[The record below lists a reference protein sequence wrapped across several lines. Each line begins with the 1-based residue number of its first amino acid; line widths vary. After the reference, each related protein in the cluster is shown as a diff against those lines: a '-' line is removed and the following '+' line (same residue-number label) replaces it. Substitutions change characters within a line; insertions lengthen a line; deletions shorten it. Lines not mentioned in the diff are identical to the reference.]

1 MNDSV
6 GGKELSESAGGD
18 RQTTRT
24 TVSLPGRAQEP
35 KGELVRADRGG
46 RNASDGGRVGRPEN
60 PVDPDAGP
68 VERLAWEL
76 RCLRAE
82 AGGPSYRALAK
93 KAHYSVSTLAA
104 ATKGDRLPSLEVL
117 LAFAQACG
125 GERAEWEARWRAAL
139 QASGEC
145 GGAEPAPG
153 CPYPGLAPFGA
164 GDAEVFCGRTELV
177 KELAAGVEQNPL
189 TAVFGASGSGKSS
202 LLRAGLL
209 AGLGPLWHTVT
220 LSPGEHPL
228 AALTRAVNRVI
239 GGQAGD
245 GGMAPEAADG
255 AVAPEAAG
263 DGGMA
268 PEAAGD
274 GGMAPEAADGAVAPE
289 AAGGAV
295 APEAAGGAVA
305 AEGLAEEPERV
316 ELALSTW
323 LSGRPEEERVLL
335 VVDQFEEVFTLCADE
350 AERTVFHSVLAEV
363 AGAQSPRLALVIGVR
378 DDFYGRCFAHPGL
391 RAALSEGVQ
400 LPVGP
405 PSRAELRE
413 IIVEPAARAGSTVA
427 PELVA
432 TVVAEAADQPGALP
446 LVAHALRE
454 TWHRGRGPVVRLDD
468 YRATGGMRGAVA
480 QTAEAVYASES
491 PARQALMRAVFL
503 RLITLGDGT
512 EDTRRHV
519 PRSELDGLASP
530 ADVDSVLGSLADARL
545 VVLSRGRVEVAH
557 EAVIRA
563 WPRLRRWLEEDREG
577 LRTHRR
583 LTAAATTWD
592 ALGRDSGALYRGVQL
607 AAARTWFREHSTALN
622 ELEQDFLRSATRHD
636 QRRGRRDRWVTAT
649 LAGLLVCALLAM
661 GIAFQ
666 QRSDAEQQRQVAV
679 SRQYAAQSG
688 ELREQQ
694 PEAAALT
701 ALKGYQ
707 RAHTAAARGSLLSAD
722 AAFRANQF
730 TGHTGFVNAVA
741 HSPDGR
747 TIATGSQDRTI
758 KLWDARTHQLRG
770 TLTGHTLGVSSLAF
784 SRDSHTLASGGDD
797 RIVRLWNLRTQRT
810 TAILSGPT
818 NGVSSVAVSGDGHT
832 VAAATGAAVR
842 LWDARSGRVRADL
855 TGHSAYVV
863 AVAFSRD
870 GRTLASAG
878 GDNTV
883 RLWDVATRRTTA
895 VLHGHTDPVNALA
908 FTPDGRT
915 LASGSADRTVRIWD
929 VGARRTSATLTGLRA
944 TTLAISPD
952 GRTLATGGA
961 DQVRI
966 WDVETRRSAAV
977 IGAHIRG
984 TQALAFSP
992 DSRTLII
999 PDGADK
1005 GGVRLWDTRAR
1016 RTTATLGGRHD
1027 AVRSAAIS
1035 PDGRVIATAG
1045 RTLRLWS
1052 AKNPRPLRTLASS
1065 IEPTWHLVFS
1075 PGGRRLASVE
1085 TDGTVRLWDVTTAH
1099 AVATFPGHTKLF
1111 DGAAF
1116 SPNGKTLATLSDD
1129 RTVRLWD
1136 TATHRTKGVLR
1147 AKTGGLSAIAYSPDG
1162 RTLAATYNGSD
1173 YGTRSTVRLW
1183 DVARQHPV
1191 ASFSGRAAAL
1201 FTVAF
1206 SPDGKTLATAGADL
1220 PVRLWDVAS
1229 RRPAGTLEGHS
1240 YSIQSLAFSP
1250 DGHKLASAGFDN
1262 TVRLWDVTQQ
1272 RTTAVLSGHKDWLE
1286 YVGFSPD
1293 SSSIVTASQDG
1304 SARLWDIDVN
1314 RAAADICTLSRTN
1327 HWRDLKPELLK
1338 QPLCT

>member
-1 MNDSV
+1 M
-6 GGKELSESAGGD
+6 
-18 RQTTRT
+18 
-24 TVSLPGRAQEP
+24 
-35 KGELVRADRGG
+35 
-46 RNASDGGRVGRPEN
+46 GRPEN
-60 PVDPDAGP
+60 PVDPEAGP

-76 RCLRAE
+76 RRLRAE
-82 AGGPSYRALAK
+82 AGGPSYRTLAK

-117 LAFAQACG
+117 LAFAEACG
-125 GERAEWEARWRAAL
+125 GEHAEWEARWRATME
-139 QASGEC
+139 ASEKRAGEDPT
-145 GGAEPAPG
+145 GR
-153 CPYPGLAPFGA
+153 CPYPGLAAFGA
-164 GDAEVFCGRTELV
+164 GDAEVFFGRTELV
-177 KELAAGVEQNPL
+177 KELTASVERNPL

-209 AGLGPLWHTVT
+209 PGLGPHWHTAT

-228 AALTRAVNRVI
+228 AALTRAVNGVI
-239 GGQAGD
+239 GTQDGD
-245 GGMAPEAADG
+245 DGMAPDATTG
-255 AVAPEAAG
+255 AVALH
-263 DGGMA
+263 
-268 PEAAGD
+268 
-274 GGMAPEAADGAVAPE
+274 
-289 AAGGAV
+289 
-295 APEAAGGAVA
+295 
-305 AEGLAEEPERV
+305 GLAEEPERV

-335 VVDQFEEVFTLCADE
+335 TIDQFEEAFTLCADE
-350 AERTVFHSVLAEV
+350 TERTAFHTALTEL
-363 AGAQSPRLALVIGVR
+363 AGARSPRLRLVIGVR
-378 DDFYGRCFAHPGL
+378 DDFYGRCFTHPGL
-391 RAALSEGVQ
+391 RVALREGAQ

-454 TWHRGRGPVVRLDD
+454 TWHRRHGPALRLDD

-480 QTAEAVYASES
+480 QTAEVVYASES
-491 PARQALMRAVFL
+491 PARQALMRATFL
-503 RLITLGDGT
+503 RLTTLGDGT

-519 PRSELDGLASP
+519 PRTELNGLASP
-530 ADVDSVLGSLADARL
+530 TDVDTVLGRLADARL

-563 WPRLRRWLEEDREG
+563 WPRLRRWLDEDREA

-592 ALGRDSGALYRGVQL
+592 ALDRDSGALYRGVQL
-607 AAARTWFREHSTALN
+607 AAAQTWFREHSTGLN
-622 ELEQDFLRSATRHD
+622 ELEQDFLRSAIGHD
-636 QRRGRRDRWVTAT
+636 QRRGRRARWVTAT

-666 QRSDAEQQRQVAV
+666 QRSDAEEQRQVAV

-701 ALKGYQ
+701 AVKGYRQ
-707 RAHTAAARGSLLSAD
+707 AHTAAARGSLLSAG

-741 HSPDGR
+741 YSPDGQ
-747 TIATGSQDRTI
+747 TIATGSEDRTI

-770 TLTGHTLGVSSLAF
+770 TLTGHTLGVTALAF
-784 SRDSHTLASGGDD
+784 SRDGQTLASGGND
-797 RIVRLWNLRTQRT
+797 RIVRLWNMRTQRT

-818 NGVSSVAVSGDGHT
+818 NGVSSVAVSADGHT

-842 LWDARSGRVRADL
+842 LWDARSGRAVTDL
-855 TGHSAYVV
+855 VGHSAYVT

-870 GRTLASAG
+870 GTLASAS

-883 RLWDVATRRTTA
+883 RLWDVAERRTTA
-895 VLHGHTDPVNALA
+895 VLSGHTEPVNALA

-929 VGARRTSATLTGLRA
+929 VGARRTSAVLTGTRA
-944 TTLAISPD
+944 TALAISPD

-966 WDVETRRSAAV
+966 WDVKTRRSTAV
-977 IGAHIRG
+977 TSAHIRG
-984 TQALAFSP
+984 TNALVFSP
-992 DSRTLII
+992 DGRTLIA
-999 PDGADK
+999 PHSTDK
-1005 GGVRLWDTRAR
+1005 GAVRRWDTRSH
-1016 RTTATLGGRHD
+1016 RTTATLGGRRD
-1027 AVRSAAIS
+1027 AVRSVAIS

-1045 RTLRLWS
+1045 RALRLWS

-1065 IEPTWHLVFS
+1065 IEPTWNLVFS
-1075 PGGRRLASVE
+1075 PGGQTLASVE
-1085 TDGTVRLWDVTTAH
+1085 SDGTVRLWDVTTGH
-1099 AVATFPGHTKLF
+1099 AVATFQEHTKLF
-1111 DGAAF
+1111 DAAAF
-1116 SPNGKTLATLSDD
+1116 SPDGKTLATLSDD

-1136 TATHRTKGVLR
+1136 VGTHRTKGVLR
-1147 AKTGGLSAIAYSPDG
+1147 GKTGGLSAIAYSPDG

-1173 YGTRSTVRLW
+1173 YGTRSTVQLW
-1183 DVARQHPV
+1183 DVVRQHPV
-1191 ASFSGRAAAL
+1191 ATFSGRAPAL
-1201 FTVAF
+1201 FTAAF
-1206 SPDGKTLATAGADL
+1206 SPDGKTLATAGAGL
-1220 PVRLWDVAS
+1220 VVRLWNVAS
-1229 RRPAGTLEGHS
+1229 RRPVGTLEGHS
-1240 YSIQSLAFSP
+1240 NNIQSVDFSP
-1250 DGHKLASAGFDN
+1250 DGRSLASASFDN
-1262 TVRLWDVTQQ
+1262 TVRLWDVTTR
-1272 RTTAVLSGHKDWLE
+1272 RTTAVLSGHKDWVE

-1293 SSSIVTASQDG
+1293 GSSIVTASDDG
-1304 SARLWDIDVN
+1304 SARLWDTDAG
-1314 RAAADICTLSRTN
+1314 RAAADICALSHTN
-1327 HWRDLKPELLK
+1327 HWRDLNPELLDRS
-1338 QPLCT
+1338 LCA